1 MRNPLNSIN
10 SQIIQMK
17 HLNLKIKE
25 LVEDGQIIT
34 VDQLKE
40 KIKLITT
47 EQDWS
52 LNILTSTERILT
64 FQVADILD
72 LS

>member
-47 EQDWS
+47 E
-52 LNILTSTERILT
+52 
-64 FQVADILD
+64 
-72 LS
+72 